1 MILIYLIG
9 LNQFKNVYL
18 GRFRVDLIWLLRSF
32 YCAKNDD
39 ERLKYEHLSQEWK
52 LIIEKLQRDEREY
65 KAKMNKIR
73 EKEMKKKKR

>member
-1 MILIYLIG
+1 MIFLIG
-9 LNQFKNVYL
+9 LNQFKNVCL
-18 GRFRVDLIWLLRSF
+18 GRFRVDLILLLRSF

-39 ERLKYEHLSQEWK
+39 ERLKYEHLAQEWK